1 MSSRPVIPAAAPPLW
16 QHSEVLLSA
25 GLLVVLAVMVVPLP
39 PILLDMLLATNL
51 ALTVLLLLV
60 TLNARQALDLSVF
73 PSLLLLLTLYRLA
86 LNIATTRLI
95 LLDGDAGKIVSTFGG
110 MVVGGNLIV
119 GLVVFLIL
127 VIIQF
132 IVITK
137 GAGRISEVAARFT
150 LDAMPGK
157 QMAIDAE
164 LNAGILNEGDAR
176 QRRQMLAREAEF
188 YGAMDGA
195 SKFVRGDA
203 IAGLIITAINLL
215 GGVLMGITHG
225 LSLGASLQT
234 YSVLTVGDGLI
245 SQIPALIIATT
256 AGILTT
262 KTNSED
268 SLGDEIGRQL
278 FSNHKVL
285 GIGAA
290 VLALL
295 AITPGLP
302 KLPFILLSGGLY
314 GYVRRASRKAA
325 EPPPPADPESAAAR
339 PALPTEEEQLDEFL
353 LADRV
358 GLEIGAKLI
367 PHVHSQRSKGIA
379 ERIGS
384 LRRDFA
390 RTNGLWIPPVR
401 IRDNLQLEPDAYR
414 ILISGREIARGTLRT
429 ESLLAVN
436 PGTVAFPI
444 EGEPTRDPAFDLPA
458 VWIAQEVRRR
468 AEVAGYTVVDA
479 ISVLTTHLGE
489 VLRKHAHELLTR
501 EDLKKMLDKT
511 RAFAPTVVDELKPDV
526 IRMGAL
532 HQVLVQLI
540 AERVSIAD
548 LAAILESI
556 VNHAGHV
563 KDPEELIVRVREDL
577 GRTICDR
584 CRDDSGKLRVL
595 ILDPRL
601 EVQLREAVRE
611 RRLLLG
617 PAPLERLLASLSE
630 HWQSAVRQRAEIAV
644 LTDRALRRPLRQAIV
659 RALPD
664 LGVIS
669 YGEVPGDIFIEP
681 IDMVRAEDVFDPAD
695 AARSAAARTPELV
708 PA

>member
-1 MSSRPVIPAAAPPLW
+1 MSSRPAIPAAGAPLW

-164 LNAGILNEGDAR
+164 LNAGHLNESDAR
-176 QRRQMLAREAEF
+176 KRRQLLSREAEF

-203 IAGLIITAINLL
+203 IAGLIITAVNLL
-215 GGVLMGITHG
+215 GGVLMGVTHG
-225 LSLGASLQT
+225 LSLGMSLQT

-262 KTNSED
+262 KANSED

-295 AITPGLP
+295 ALTPGLP
-302 KLPFILLSGGLY
+302 KLPFIALAGGLY
-314 GYVRRASRKAA
+314 WYVRREARKAA
-325 EPPPPADPESAAAR
+325 EPPPADPAAADAR

-401 IRDNLQLEPDAYR
+401 IRDNLQLEADAYR

-556 VNHAGHV
+556 VNHAGHI

-584 CRDDSGKLRVL
+584 FRDDSGKLRVL

-617 PAPLERLLASLSE
+617 PAPLERLLAALSE
-630 HWQSAVRQRAEIAV
+630 HWQSAVRQRMEIAV

-695 AARSAAARTPELV
+695 AVRSPAARAPELV
-708 PA
+708 PV

>member
-1 MSSRPVIPAAAPPLW
+1 MPPRPAIPNGNTSLL
-16 QHSEVLLSA
+16 QQSEVLLSA
-25 GLLVVLAVMVVPLP
+25 GLIVVLAVMLVPLP

-73 PSLLLLLTLYRLA
+73 PSLLLLLTLYRLS

-95 LLDGDAGKIVSTFGG
+95 LLDGNAGKIVSTFGG

-164 LNAGILNEGDAR
+164 LNAGILNEGEAR
-176 QRRQMLAREAEF
+176 KRRQMLAREAEF

-215 GGVLMGITHG
+215 GGVLMGVTHG
-225 LSLGASLQT
+225 LSLGTSLQT

-245 SQIPALIIATT
+245 SQIPALIIAIT

-262 KTNSED
+262 KTTSED

-290 VLALL
+290 VLGLL
-295 AITPGLP
+295 ALTPGLP
-302 KLPFILLSGGLY
+302 KIPFIALAGGL
-314 GYVRRASRKAA
+314 GWYVRREARKAA
-325 EPPPPADPESAAAR
+325 APPPADPETAEAK

-367 PHVHSQRSKGIA
+367 PHVHSQRNKGIA

-414 ILISGREIARGTLRT
+414 ILISGREIARGNLRT

-436 PGTVAFPI
+436 PGTVSFPI

-479 ISVLTTHLGE
+479 LSVLTTHLGE

-501 EDLKKMLDKT
+501 EDLKKMLDKV

-540 AERVSIAD
+540 SERVSIAD

-556 VNHAGHV
+556 VNHAGQV

-584 CRDDSGKLRVL
+584 FRDESGKLRVL

-601 EVQLREAVRE
+601 EVQLRESVRD

-617 PAPLERLLASLSE
+617 PAPLERMLAALSQ
-630 HWQSAVRQRAEIAV
+630 HWQSAMRQRMEIAV
-644 LTDRALRRPLRQAIV
+644 LTDRTLRRPLRQAVV

-695 AARSAAARTPELV
+695 AAKTAAARTAELV